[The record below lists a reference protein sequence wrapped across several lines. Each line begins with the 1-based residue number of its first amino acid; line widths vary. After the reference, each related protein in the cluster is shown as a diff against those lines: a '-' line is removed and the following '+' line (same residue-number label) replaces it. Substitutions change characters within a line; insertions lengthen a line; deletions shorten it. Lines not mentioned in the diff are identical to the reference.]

1 MSTSPWHRSTWHEDR
16 NNPGSRLGHPHY
28 HGGGNNPYD
37 KHLRERQIPFQRADR
52 RAKNP
57 DFAREGA
64 RNDYGSCTSVPTLIS
79 ASIMLT
85 VDGHPGDMRLR
96 TSDLGSSY
104 GSGWSSQ
111 PPRSSPSAPTMRTS
125 WHGNNPHYHGDRWG
139 SNWNTPRERQPFMK
153 RAENRAQNIGMRD
166 RYSAGVSISSSSS
179 ISTHR

>member
-1 MSTSPWHRSTWHEDR
+1 
-16 NNPGSRLGHPHY
+16 
-28 HGGGNNPYD
+28 
-37 KHLRERQIPFQRADR
+37 
-52 RAKNP
+52 
-57 DFAREGA
+57 
-64 RNDYGSCTSVPTLIS
+64 
-79 ASIMLT
+79 MLT

-153 RAENRAQNIGMRD
+153 RAENRAQILACETSIALVCQYLRLRQSPHIANVRLGGMRLNSEVIPSWCQD
-166 RYSAGVSISSSSS
+166 DSYRHEPWVTSYGSAYSSPRFRKSAPGAEAGLLEVCI
-179 ISTHR
+179 ICVTDAHLC